1 MLRHPPTATRTDT
14 LFPDPTLFRSAIALQ
29 VFLALAVDLAQFLA
43 QLGARGGLRPHP
55 HHAVGADLAD
65 DLAVVAGSQHQHAG
79 AVADRVGAHADRPAR
94 TGDRVAGGHR
104 VLDPAAGR
112 GDVEDAGV
120 DVHAVGHRRDALDQR
135 GEVAAD
141 LAFVRQPPRAAP
153 PAGPP

>member
-1 MLRHPPTATRTDT
+1 MCVFFLMIRRPPRSTRTDT
-14 LFPDPTLFRSAIALQ
+14 LFPYTTLFRS
-29 VFLALAVDLAQFLA
+29 
-43 QLGARGGLRPHP
+43 
-55 HHAVGADLAD
+55 LAD
-65 DLAVVAGSQHQHAG
+65 DLAVVAGGQHQHAG

-112 GDVEDAGV
+112 VDIEDAGV

-141 LAFVRQPPRAAP
+141 LAFVAQPRRAALA
-153 PAGPP
+153 AGRHRGLEVLAAEVDQHGRATVCT

>member
-1 MLRHPPTATRTDT
+1 MRISDWSS
-14 LFPDPTLFRSAIALQ
+14 DVCSSDLQ
-29 VFLALAVDLAQFLA
+29 F
-43 QLGARGGLRPHP
+43 GPGCGLRTHP
-55 HHAVGADLAD
+55 HHAVDADLAG
-65 DLAVVAGSQHQHAG
+65 DLAVVAGGQHQHAG

-112 GDVEDAGV
+112 VDVEDAGV

-141 LAFVRQPPRAAP
+141 LAFVRSAAHTP
-153 PAGPP
+153 ELQSLIRVPYAVFC